1 MDTDTAPAPVPAPY
15 PALRLVLLFAGG
27 IVWQRMAPMPPF
39 TWLMLF
45 GGVLLMYLVLTRLRN
60 VLLIQAVHT
69 LLLGSYCLTVFL
81 AGGCMYA
88 MKPGLPETL
97 PADIGGRTWTP
108 LEVQGELLRTTRSPT
123 GKLRMDIWVDRTW
136 AGDSLAWQVPWGL
149 RAIAD
154 SADWRHGRLPPGSRL
169 RLAVTLYPPPE
180 GRRNPRAFDDRSY
193 LGSLEIDRQA
203 GIDSLLSAVPPA
215 GWNLSSL
222 RGKALELVE
231 HNFSTETAP
240 LAKALLLGHKGDLD
254 RGERV
259 AFSRAGLGHIMAVS
273 GLHVGFLL
281 APLWWVFPLFWAS
294 RYGRALGLCLLTVLL
309 VGYAGITG
317 FSASVTRASLT
328 GGCLMYAR
336 LFHRLR
342 NPLNLTAAAALII
355 LIREPAQLFGVGFQL
370 SFTAVFIILLLLP
383 LINRLIPGPFRY
395 RWTGNL
401 MKTAM
406 ISVLVPVG
414 LYPLLAH
421 YFGEF
426 SLVGPL
432 ANILVLPLLFVLVPC
447 SLFLMAVSLVFPG
460 AGMWLN
466 VPGDH
471 GLRLL
476 GQSVEAL
483 SSLPWSWISTA
494 APPPFL
500 FALWAMGILLLASLH
515 LPRFRWKILVL
526 LLLLAVAYRGSQ
538 VYRDRIRK
546 PELRVLFFD
555 VGQGDAALV
564 RTPGNRN
571 LLIDTGR
578 WEPDYDS
585 GRHVIIPYLRAA
597 GIDSLHAVFLSHPH
611 ADHIGGMPSLLAS
624 VEIGA
629 VYHTDVSYDS
639 ELYRRYREQVAE
651 KKIPYRF
658 LAAGDRVPVDPSL
671 RILVYGPLPGRS
683 GSDPNEQSLVIELI
697 YGETEFLFMG
707 DAGMATELDLVT
719 RYGDLMESGLL
730 KAGHHG
736 GPASS
741 SAPFLRTVNPEIA
754 VVSAG
759 RYNAFGHPDS
769 ATFRR
774 LSDQAGRVFVT
785 GRDRALLFRSDGE
798 RIRRI
803 RWR

>member
-1 MDTDTAPAPVPAPY
+1 MDTDTDQAPVPAPY
-15 PALRLVLLFAGG
+15 PALRLALLFAAG
-27 IVWQRMAPMPPF
+27 IVWHRMAPLSPL
-39 TWLMLF
+39 TWLLLF
-45 GGVLLMYLVLTRLRN
+45 GLALLTYVVLTRLRN
-60 VLLIQAVHT
+60 VRMNQAVHS
-69 LLLGSYCLTVFL
+69 LLLGSYCLMVSL
-81 AGGCMYA
+81 AGGSLYA
-88 MKPGLPETL
+88 MNPGLPRTL
-97 PADIGGRTWTP
+97 PAEIFGQMWAP
-108 LEVQGELLRTTRSPT
+108 LEVQGELLRTTRSSS
-123 GKLRMDIWVDRTW
+123 GKLRMDIRVNQTRT
-136 AGDSLAWQVPWGL
+136 GDSLNWQMPWGL

-169 RLAVTLYPPPE
+169 RLAVTLYPPPA
-180 GRRNPRAFDDRSY
+180 GRRNPHAFDDRSY
-193 LGSLEIDRQA
+193 LGSMDIDRQA
-203 GIDSLLSAVPPA
+203 GIDSLLSAVPPE
-215 GWNLSSL
+215 GWNFRSL
-222 RGKALELVE
+222 RGKAMDMVE
-231 HNFSTETAP
+231 RNFSPGTAP
-240 LAKALLLGHKGDLD
+240 LAKALLLGHKSDLE

-281 APLWWVFPLFWAS
+281 APLWWLFPLFWSS
-294 RYGRALGLCLLTVLL
+294 RLGRALGLCLLALLL

-336 LFHRLR
+336 LYHRLR

-355 LIREPAQLFGVGFQL
+355 LLREPAQLFGVGFQL
-370 SFTAVFIILLLLP
+370 SFTAVFIILLMLP
-383 LINRLIPGPFRY
+383 LINRLTPGPLRY
-395 RWTGNL
+395 RWTGSL
-401 MKTAM
+401 LKTAM
-406 ISVLVPVG
+406 ISLLVPVG
-414 LYPLLAH
+414 LYPLLAY

-432 ANILVLPLLFVLVPC
+432 ANILVLPLLFVLVPS
-447 SLFLMAVSLVFPG
+447 SLFLMAVSLIFPG
-460 AGMWLN
+460 AGAWLN
-466 VPGDH
+466 VPGDQ

-476 GQSVEAL
+476 GQFVEVL
-483 SSLPWSWISTA
+483 SSYPWSWISTP
-494 APPPFL
+494 APPLSL
-500 FALWAMGILLLASLH
+500 FALWTVGIILLASLH
-515 LPRFRWKILVL
+515 MPRYCWKILIL
-526 LLLLAVAYRGSQ
+526 LLLLGVGYRIGQ
-538 VYRDRIRK
+538 LYRHQIRP

-585 GRHVIIPYLRAA
+585 GRHVIIPYLRSA

-611 ADHIGGMPSLLAS
+611 ADHLGGMPSLLSS

-629 VYHTDVSYDS
+629 VYHTGRSHDS
-639 ELYRRYREQVAE
+639 ELYRRYRKRIAE
-651 KKIPYRF
+651 KKIPDRT
-658 LAAGDRVPVDPSL
+658 LSAGDRVPVDPSL
-671 RILVYGPLPGRS
+671 RVLVYGPLPVRS
-683 GSDPNEQSLVIELI
+683 GSDPNEQSLVIEII

-707 DAGMATELDLVT
+707 DAGMATELELVT

-736 GPASS
+736 GNATS
-741 SAPFLRTVNPEIA
+741 SAPFLRTVNAEIA

-759 RYNAFGHPDS
+759 RYNPFGHPDP
-769 ATFRR
+769 ATYRR

-785 GRDRALLFRSDGE
+785 GRDRALMFRSDGE
-798 RIRRI
+798 RIRQI

>member
-1 MDTDTAPAPVPAPY
+1 MDADTAPTPVPY

-27 IVWQRMAPMPPF
+27 IVWQRMAPMPPL

-45 GGVLLMYLVLTRLRN
+45 GGVLSIYVVLTRLRYALMN
-60 VLLIQAVHT
+60 QVVHT
-69 LLLGSYCLTVFL
+69 LLLGSYCFTVFL
-81 AGGCMYA
+81 AGGSLYA
-88 MKPGLPETL
+88 TNPGLPGTL
-97 PADIGGRTWTP
+97 PADTIGQAWTP
-108 LEVQGELLRTTRSPT
+108 LEVRGELLRTTRSPT
-123 GKLRMDIWVDRTW
+123 GKLRMDIRVNRTW
-136 AGDSLAWQVPWGL
+136 AGDSLSWQVPWGL

-154 SADWRHGRLPPGSRL
+154 TADWRHGRLPPGSRL
-169 RLAVTLYPPPE
+169 RLAVILYPPPE
-180 GRRNPRAFDDRSY
+180 GRRNPHAFDDRSY
-193 LGSLEIDRQA
+193 LGSLDIDRQA
-203 GIDSLLSAVPPA
+203 GIDSLLSAIPPA
-215 GWNLSSL
+215 EWNLHFL
-222 RGKALELVE
+222 RGKALEMVDQ
-231 HNFSTETAP
+231 NFSRETAP

-281 APLWWVFPLFWAS
+281 APLWWIFPLFWSS
-294 RYGRALGLCLLTVLL
+294 RYGRVFGLCLLTLLL

-355 LIREPAQLFGVGFQL
+355 LIREPAQLFAVGFQL

-383 LINRLIPGPFRY
+383 LINRLTPRAFRY
-395 RWTGNL
+395 RWTGSL

-460 AGMWLN
+460 AGAWLN
-466 VPGDH
+466 LPGDY

-483 SSLPWSWISTA
+483 SSLPWSWISTT
-494 APPPFL
+494 APGPFL
-500 FALWAMGILLLASLH
+500 FALWAVGILLLASLR

-538 VYRDRIRK
+538 VYREQIRK

-555 VGQGDAALV
+555 VGQGDATLV

-611 ADHIGGMPSLLAS
+611 ADHIGGMPSLLES

-629 VYHTDVSYDS
+629 VYQTGLSSDS
-639 ELYRRYREQVAE
+639 ELYRRYRKRIAE
-651 KKIPYRF
+651 KEIPH
-658 LAAGDRVPVDPSL
+658 LTLSAGDRVPVDPSL

-683 GSDPNEQSLVIELI
+683 GSDLNEQSLVIELV

-707 DAGMATELDLVT
+707 DAGMATELELVT
-719 RYGDLMESGLL
+719 RYGDLMETGLL

-736 GPASS
+736 GTASS
-741 SAPFLRTVNPEIA
+741 SAPFLRMVNPEIA

-759 RYNAFGHPDS
+759 RYNPFGHPDP

-774 LSDQAGRVFVT
+774 LSGRAERVFLT

-798 RIRRI
+798 RIRRV